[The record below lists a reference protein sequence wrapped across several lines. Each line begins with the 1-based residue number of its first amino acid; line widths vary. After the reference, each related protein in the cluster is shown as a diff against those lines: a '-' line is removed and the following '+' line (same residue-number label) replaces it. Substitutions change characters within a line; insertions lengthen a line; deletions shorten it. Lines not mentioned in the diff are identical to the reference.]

1 MRWSVLILAR
11 HGRTEHNA
19 QGRLLGRLDPSLD
32 ELGRS
37 QAAALAEAVVA
48 DAARRGA
55 RVSAVVTSPL
65 RRTAE
70 TAAAV
75 AAVAGVEVVADE
87 RWIELDYGDFDG
99 RPLADVP
106 PDVWRAWRA
115 DPAFAPPG
123 GESLADLRLRVE
135 AALSSLGRDGG
146 ALDPHDDD
154 VVVVSHVSPIKAA
167 VAWCLGVPDEVT
179 WRLHL
184 APASVCRLTLAPHGP
199 VLHTFNELAHLA

>member
-1 MRWSVLILAR
+1 VLILAR

-19 QGRLLGRLDPSLD
+19 QGRLLGRLDPPLD
-32 ELGRS
+32 ELGRT
-37 QAAALAEAVVA
+37 QALALADAVVA
-48 DAARRGA
+48 DAERRGA
-55 RVSAVVTSPL
+55 TITAVVTSPL
-65 RRTAE
+65 RRTTE
-70 TAAAV
+70 TATAIAA
-75 AAVAGVEVVADE
+75 AAGLEVVADD

-106 PDVWRAWRA
+106 ADVWRAWRA
-115 DPAFAPPG
+115 DPTFAPPG
-123 GESLADLRLRVE
+123 GESLADLRVRVE

-146 ALDPHDDD
+146 ALDPHTAD

-184 APASVCRLTLAPHGP
+184 APASVCRLAFAPHGP
-199 VLHTFNELAHLA
+199 VLHTFNELAHLG